1 MAAISCEPPAG
12 NVKDKGTTT
21 TDNSKNE
28 DGSSKEKRGIYD
40 LAQGY
45 APGYGLNIGHGGFG
59 LGGGLSLGHSV
70 SPLILQPLISS
81 G

>member
-12 NVKDKGTTT
+12 NTKDKETT
-21 TDNSKNE
+21 TDNTKNE
-28 DGSSKEKRGIYD
+28 DGSTKEKRGIYD

-45 APGYGLNIGHGGFG
+45 APGYGLNIGHGALG
-59 LGGGLSLGHSV
+59 LGGLSLGHSV